1 MDLSVLSTLVGLPLH
16 VHAEGLR
23 GTGKTTIMRSV
34 RRRLP
39 LIQRVKGCVFNC
51 LPWAPHCPRHRDL
64 RPDEVRA
71 VGLEWIP
78 MPFREISHSAKVG
91 TVAGSLD
98 LGRITDR
105 DHPEAAMLPGTLS
118 QANRGI
124 IFIDEINRLADTAPE
139 LADILL
145 DVMGTKPGRLQVE
158 ETGLPCVDLPITVSV
173 WAASNPDEDP
183 GPLED
188 IRKQLSDRFDFVIAM
203 ERPMAVATVR
213 DILRSSRDGLLSR
226 AVSPELSVEL
236 GGPALEGLVSTA
248 KGAAANAV
256 EEAAANAVEEAA
268 ANAGG
273 SAGGSDLSVWA
284 ESVERVRRVECPE
297 SVEELVASLYVDFGL
312 ESLRGVEAIHHGAR
326 MNCVLEDRA
335 TVTFSDVAAVAPG
348 ALQHRL
354 DISTFARVM
363 DHLGQKARAES
374 PHEAAGAVGS
384 EPGEAGGGAVPPSP
398 DSLQPSVT
406 AFDGQLPA
414 PPSSAISGSGPT
426 TSGSGSAKESQRLEG
441 RGRSAGAGR
450 SFWSFFGWPG
460 TRGPERGFG
469 VTGSGRA
476 DGATRPGRSGQGG
489 FGLPGR
495 RGDADGTS
503 DAPPVAPLRPA
514 RPLAEILRK
523 LELGA
528 TDPPGPRAP

>member
-1 MDLSVLSTLVGLPLH
+1 MDLSVLATLVGLPLH

-34 RRRLP
+34 RQRLP

-51 LPWAPHCPRHRDL
+51 LPWAPHCPRHRAL

-71 VGLEWIP
+71 IGLEWIP

-124 IFIDEINRLADTAPE
+124 IFVDEINRLADTAPE

-158 ETGLPCVDLPITVSV
+158 ETGLPSVDLPISVSV

-226 AVSPELSVEL
+226 AVSPELSAEL
-236 GGPALEGLVSTA
+236 GVPVLEGSSNAAEDAVED
-248 KGAAANAV
+248 AAANA
-256 EEAAANAVEEAA
+256 AT
-268 ANAGG
+268 G
-273 SAGGSDLSVWA
+273 SPDLSIWA
-284 ESVERVRRVECPE
+284 DSVARVRRVECPD
-297 SVEELVASLYVDFGL
+297 SVEEFVASLYVDFGL

-326 MNCVLEDRA
+326 MNCVLEGRG

-374 PHEAAGAVGS
+374 PHEAAAAVRT
-384 EPGEAGGGAVPPSP
+384 EPGEAGDGAVPPSP
-398 DSLQPSVT
+398 DSLQPSAT
-406 AFDGQLPA
+406 AFDGQPPA
-414 PPSSAISGSGPT
+414 PESAAISGSGPA
-426 TSGSGSAKESQRLEG
+426 TSGSGSAQESSHLGG
-441 RGRSAGAGR
+441 RGRSAGVGR
-450 SFWSFFGWPG
+450 SFWSLFGWPG
-460 TRGPERGFG
+460 VRGPDPGLG
-469 VTGSGRA
+469 VDGSAGA

-495 RGDADGTS
+495 RGEGDGAP

-514 RPLAEILRK
+514 RPLAEILRE
-523 LELGA
+523 LELGVL
-528 TDPPGPRAP
+528 DPPGPRAP